1 MSSLVQGKILLA
13 RMGRKGDEMMKA
25 RKCFRLSLTFLLS
38 VGLSFQ
44 LSSRLNGQVTSNSSQ
59 GGLGVEKA
67 AVKGPNKSTEK
78 LTDGQK
84 KQASPKHLQSQA
96 FHKFREL
103 QSTMRSLKAELKE
116 REPDKVKRIQVGL
129 RFMAETKME
138 ERMKEISDLLE
149 GKSWDEA
156 IRGMDTIRKDLD
168 QLMQLLLDRD
178 VDLRKLM
185 EQIDKLE
192 KFKTK
197 VDKLLKEQQKE
208 KEESSKAEKLQKHIQ
223 DLKEARSK
231 VQNLI
236 AKEEQIKSGTKALG
250 SGSKEDPKLT
260 EKQGSLAEET
270 EKFEERLKALE
281 QDGRELS
288 KESKKPGKS
297 SEGEGQAGE
306 ASSSAGKAAESMQR
320 AQARMGAKAPEAA
333 LDDQESA
340 VDELKR
346 TEKALKKMEEEAQ
359 RKLLSLP
366 FEQFSKKQLET
377 MKKTDDLAKDMDKA
391 EEAAK
396 GEDEN
401 GEGDPVPGKKNVE
414 LAVPKQKNAAGS
426 LKERKPSKAR
436 RDQKDAEDEL
446 KEAKKKLEDALAQ
459 LRQELQEEVLR
470 ALEERFTAMLA
481 KQVALTSRTKV
492 SQKRRKR
499 IEALA
504 QSGIVPSSIKA
515 ACRQIS
521 KGERSLEVE
530 ASSALRLLL
539 EEGSTAVFPEIVKEL
554 ASELRTVAKL
564 LDTYETGEVVHVR
577 QVEVERLL
585 KALIEALRR
594 QIEYKEGDKGGEP
607 GDGEQPLVPLSAE
620 LRMLR
625 TLQEGVNRKTKV
637 VNKMKKGKARKGLAD
652 DAAKQEG
659 RVGGLTRKLANK
671 LQKDEGNE
679 DGEGK

>member
-1 MSSLVQGKILLA
+1 MLHMKNCFRNGLTLVFALGLIALGRPLLA
-13 RMGRKGDEMMKA
+13 QAGEAGPKTPTKSKA
-25 RKCFRLSLTFLLS
+25 
-38 VGLSFQ
+38 
-44 LSSRLNGQVTSNSSQ
+44 
-59 GGLGVEKA
+59 KA
-67 AVKGPNKSTEK
+67 AVKAAGDQQGDK
-78 LTDGQK
+78 
-84 KQASPKHLQSQA
+84 SPKKLQNQA
-96 FHKFREL
+96 FLKFREL

-192 KFKTK
+192 KFKNQ
-197 VDKLLKEQQKE
+197 VDKLLTEQRKE
-208 KEESSKAEKLQKHIQ
+208 KEDSSRAEKLQKHIQ
-223 DLKEARSK
+223 DLKDARSR
-231 VQNLI
+231 VRDLI
-236 AKEEQIKSGTKALG
+236 GKQEQVKSDTKALG
-250 SGSKEDPKLT
+250 AGAKEDPKLT
-260 EKQGSLAEET
+260 EKQGSLAEEA
-270 EKFEERLKALE
+270 EKLEENLKSLE
-281 QDGRELS
+281 QDAKDLAMDGEA
-288 KESKKPGKS
+288 KAPKPS
-297 SEGEGQAGE
+297 NAEGQPGA

-320 AQARMGAKAPEAA
+320 AEARMGAKAPEAA
-333 LDDQESA
+333 LDDQESS
-340 VDELKR
+340 VDELKKAD
-346 TEKALKKMEEEAQ
+346 EALKKMEEDAQ
-359 RKLLSLP
+359 RKLHSLP

-391 EEAAK
+391 EEGGK
-396 GEDEN
+396 GDGEN
-401 GEGDPVPGKKNVE
+401 GEAEPVPGKKNIE

-426 LKERKPSKAR
+426 LKEAKPSKSR
-436 RDQKDAEDEL
+436 RDQKDAEDQL
-446 KEAKKKLEDALAQ
+446 QEAKKKLEDALAQ

-492 SQKRRKR
+492 TQKRRKR

-504 QSGIVPSSIKA
+504 QSGIVPTSIKT

-530 ASSALRLLL
+530 ANSALRLLI

-554 ASELRTVAKL
+554 AGELKAVAKL
-564 LDTYETGEVVHVR
+564 LETYETGEVTTVR
-577 QVEVERLL
+577 QQEVERLL

-594 QIEYKEGDKGGEP
+594 QIEYKDNDQQGQSQSDGD
-607 GDGEQPLVPLSAE
+607 QPLVPLSAE

-637 VNKMKKGKARKGLAD
+637 VNKLKKGKARKSLAD

-679 DGEGK
+679 DGEDK

>member
-1 MSSLVQGKILLA
+1 MKTAAKSL
-13 RMGRKGDEMMKA
+13 
-25 RKCFRLSLTFLLS
+25 C
-38 VGLSFQ
+38 VGLAFLFSLGVMAPGLCSQ
-44 LSSRLNGQVTSNSSQ
+44 AQAKVGGDQAGQKSAGEQ
-59 GGLGVEKA
+59 GGKEV
-67 AVKGPNKSTEK
+67 
-78 LTDGQK
+78 
-84 KQASPKHLQSQA
+84 SPTHLQSQA
-96 FHKFREL
+96 VLKFREL

-138 ERMKEISDLLE
+138 ERMKEVSDMLE

-156 IRGMDTIRKDLD
+156 IRQMDTIRKDLD

-192 KFKTK
+192 KFKNK
-197 VDKLLKEQQKE
+197 VDKLLSEQRKE
-208 KEESSKAEKLQKHIQ
+208 KEESSKAEKLKKHIE
-223 DLKEARSK
+223 DLKEARSR
-231 VQNLI
+231 VQDLI
-236 AKEEQIKSGTKALG
+236 AKEQEVKSGTKALG
-250 SGSKEDPKLT
+250 ATAKEDPRLT
-260 EKQGSLAEET
+260 EKQGELAEKA
-270 EKFEERLKALE
+270 EKLEESLKALE
-281 QDGRELS
+281 QEGKDLS
-288 KESKKPGKS
+288 KGEG
-297 SEGEGQAGE
+297 SEGKAGGAEGQSGS

-333 LDDQESA
+333 LDDQENA
-340 VDELKR
+340 IDELKR
-346 TEKALKKMEEEAQ
+346 ADEALQKMEEEAQ

-366 FEQFSKKQLET
+366 FEQLSKKQLET
-377 MKKTDDLAKDMDKA
+377 MQKTDDLAKDMDKA
-391 EEAAK
+391 QEAEK
-396 GEDEN
+396 GEDGN
-401 GEGDPVPGKKNVE
+401 GGGEPIPGKKNVE

-492 SQKRRKR
+492 TQKRRKR

-504 QSGIVPSSIKA
+504 QSGIVPTSIKT

-521 KGERSLEVE
+521 KGERSLEAE
-530 ASSALRLLL
+530 ARSALRLLE

-554 ASELRTVAKL
+554 AQELRKVAGL
-564 LDTYETGEVVHVR
+564 LESFETGESVTVR
-577 QVEVERLL
+577 QLEVERLL
-585 KALIEALRR
+585 KALLEALRK
-594 QIEYKEGDKGGEP
+594 QIEYNDDESKP
-607 GDGEQPLVPLSAE
+607 SQPNDGEQPLVPLSAE

-637 VNKMKKGKARKGLAD
+637 VNKMKKGKSRKELAD
-652 DAAKQEG
+652 DAARQEG

-679 DGEGK
+679 DGEDK